1 MFTKRRVHHMT
12 TLAETS
18 RRSWAHWVVVAIAG
32 TVLGAELLL
41 GWPALADALDH
52 LRAPHLGW
60 LAAALLAG
68 TAAMQSY
75 ARMQRHLL
83 RSAGVRV
90 SLLRHTAL
98 AYAAHSLSVTLPGGP
113 AFSTAL
119 NYRQMRRFGASPAIA
134 SWCIALSGIL
144 SAAALAVLTAF
155 STVTAGGA
163 AADWHTFA
171 ALAVAAVV
179 ATLGARR
186 LARHPESLAA
196 VTRPVLILVNRL
208 RRRPADHGQDRVRG
222 FLEQLRAA
230 RLSPGHGAAAVTF
243 ALLNW
248 LLDAACLWLCALAAG
263 GGPISAG
270 QLLLAFC
277 AGMAAGSITIVPG
290 GLGII
295 DGALVLGLI
304 AGGMTTEV
312 AIAVVVLYRV
322 ITLGFIIGVGWLSYL
337 AIREPRV
344 SGRDPSL
351 SGGKP
356 GRSGR
361 VPGLAGHGPRL
372 SGSEPGR
379 LAGREPGLA
388 GRGPRLSGRGPRL
401 SGGEARP
408 SGCEPRL
415 SGRRT
420 C

>member
-1 MFTKRRVHHMT
+1 MT

-18 RRSWAHWVVVAIAG
+18 RRSWAHWIVVAIVG

-52 LRAPHLGW
+52 LRAPEPGW

-68 TAAMQSY
+68 TAAMQAY

-119 NYRQMRRFGASPAIA
+119 NYRQMRRFGATPAIA

-144 SAAALAVLTAF
+144 SAAALAVITAF

-163 AADWHTFA
+163 ADWHTFA
-171 ALAVAAVV
+171 ALVVAAVL
-179 ATLGARR
+179 ATVGVR
-186 LARHPESLAA
+186 RHPEILVVVARS
-196 VTRPVLILVNRL
+196 VLGPVNRL
-208 RRRPADHGQDRVRG
+208 RRRPGGHGQERVRG

-248 LLDAACLWLCALAAG
+248 LLDAACLWLCAIAVG
-263 GGPISAG
+263 GGTISVG
-270 QLLLAFC
+270 QLLLAYC

-295 DGALVLGLI
+295 DGALVLGLL
-304 AGGMTTEV
+304 AGGMGTELAV
-312 AIAVVVLYRV
+312 AVVVLYRL
-322 ITLGFIIGVGWLSYL
+322 ITLGVIVGVGWLSYL
-337 AIREPRV
+337 AIR
-344 SGRDPSL
+344 
-351 SGGKP
+351 
-356 GRSGR
+356 
-361 VPGLAGHGPRL
+361 
-372 SGSEPGR
+372 
-379 LAGREPGLA
+379 
-388 GRGPRLSGRGPRL
+388 
-401 SGGEARP
+401 
-408 SGCEPRL
+408 
-415 SGRRT
+415 
-420 C
+420 